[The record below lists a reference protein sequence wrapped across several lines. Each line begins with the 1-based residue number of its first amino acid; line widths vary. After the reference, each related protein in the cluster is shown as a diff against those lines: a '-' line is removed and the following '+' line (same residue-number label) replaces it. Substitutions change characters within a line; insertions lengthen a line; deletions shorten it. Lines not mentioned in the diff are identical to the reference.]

1 MKCHCKNFLFL
12 LFNAFLW
19 LGASSQTVDTTNQQY
34 LFPTDSINKINKTAL
49 NLKNAKR
56 YEESCKILNDLGNYL
71 YEKSAFN
78 ESLSTYE
85 NALNISKKQANSL
98 ISIEIQIGIGKV
110 YIKQGNLSG
119 ALTQFVNTL
128 ELSEKANNPKFK
140 AESWNQIGIIHWK
153 EGKNI
158 DALSSYK
165 NSLKIMISINDS
177 LGIAELYN
185 NIGIIHKL
193 EKDYTTAYS
202 LYIKSLNIRRA
213 LNNKKGIGQS
223 LFNIGSLKAEF
234 GLFKESLDYY
244 KKSLLIKN
252 ELHDEYGKL
261 SCYLNMGN
269 TYMVLDNL
277 QEAINELQ
285 TGLNLAYNIGAID
298 FQKSFYRELSLVFEK
313 KNDFEQAYNYHV
325 KYMAIKDTLINIS
338 NNNKLAELR
347 TKYNI
352 SEKQRNIE
360 SLTLEKKLTKEK
372 YNREVYFRN
381 SLMAIIFLILLV
393 VTVILIKDNT
403 LKKINKQL
411 ALQKSIV
418 EQREK
423 EKELLVREMHHRV
436 KNNLQLTSS
445 LLNLQA
451 RKLTDNEAI
460 QSLKQA
466 RDRIHAISLIHQKL
480 YSKDD
485 ISQINLNEFLPEL
498 SNAVL
503 LSNNSQKTSITIQY
517 NIDDIF
523 ITLDIA
529 ISIGLIINE
538 ALINS
543 VKYAFVNLEKGI
555 IEISAKK
562 EVDLI
567 NLSIKDNGLG
577 IQNLEN
583 SEQFGG
589 FGFQLLRSFTTK
601 LAGKISIE
609 NNQGT
614 IINIKIPLQ

>member
-1 MKCHCKNFLFL
+1 MKCHCNNFLFL

-19 LGASSQTVDTTNQQY
+19 LGVSAQTINVNNQQY
-34 LFPTDSINKINKTAL
+34 LLPTDSINTINKTAL
-49 NLKNAKR
+49 NLENAKR
-56 YEESCKILNDLGNYL
+56 YQESCKILNDLGNYL

-78 ESLSTYE
+78 ESLSAYE
-85 NALNISKKQANSL
+85 HALKISKKQANLL
-98 ISIEIQIGIGKV
+98 IFIEIQIGIGKV

-128 ELSEKANNPKFK
+128 ELSEKANIPKFK

-153 EGKNI
+153 EGKNK
-158 DALSSYK
+158 DALNSYSK
-165 NSLKIMISINDS
+165 SLELMIAINDS

-202 LYIKSLNIRRA
+202 LYIKSLTIRTK

-223 LFNIGSLKAEF
+223 LFNMGSLKSEF
-234 GLFKESLDYY
+234 GLYKEALEYY
-244 KKSLLIKN
+244 KKSFLIKN

-269 TYMVLDNL
+269 THMILDHL
-277 QEAINELQ
+277 DEAINELQ

-298 FQKSFYRELSLVFEK
+298 FQKSFCREMAFVYEK
-313 KNDFEQAYNYHV
+313 QHDFEQAYNYHV

-338 NNNKLAELR
+338 NNTKLAELQ

-360 SLTLEKKLTKEK
+360 SLTLEKKLNTEK
-372 YNREVYFRN
+372 YNKEIYFRN
-381 SLMAIIFLILLV
+381 SLIIIIFLV
-393 VTVILIKDNT
+393 LIIIAFVLNRDRL
-403 LKKINKQL
+403 LKKTNEQL
-411 ALQKSIV
+411 AVQKTII

-480 YSKDD
+480 YSKND

-498 SNAVL
+498 SSAVL
-503 LSNNSQKTSITIQY
+503 LSNNNQKTSISIQY
-517 NIDDIF
+517 KIDDIF
-523 ITLDIA
+523 ISLDMA
-529 ISIGLIINE
+529 ISIGLVVNE
-538 ALINS
+538 AIINS
-543 VKYAFVNLEKGI
+543 VKHAFIDRNDGLIV
-555 IEISAKK
+555 IEAQK
-562 EVDLI
+562 EPLFI
-567 NLSIKDNGLG
+567 NLYIRDNGIG
-577 IQNLEN
+577 TKNIEN
-583 SEQFGG
+583 TKDFGG

-601 LAGKISIE
+601 LAAKMLVE

-614 IINIKIPLQ
+614 SINIKIPLQ